1 MYSHIIVLFYK
12 LVNNIP
18 GCPDD
23 FVNIFACANEFFIF
37 SLECNEWINGKTLY
51 LFINLAMRVA

>member
-1 MYSHIIVLFYK
+1 MYSLSIVPCYK

-23 FVNIFACANEFFIF
+23 FVNIFACAKEFLIF

-51 LFINLAMRVA
+51 LFINLAMRLA